1 MASRRSGFPSLVDF
15 VPARSRLQPRQKVRL
30 KIARKHRIPVFL
42 ATAEQLAKIPPWL
55 RLDAGA
61 PSD

>member
-1 MASRRSGFPSLVDF
+1 
-15 VPARSRLQPRQKVRL
+15 VRL